1 MKTSSIIRLFS
12 FYTLHPHQNVFDSL
26 TSIKSLHLNFTGETA
41 LHNRGMGANLA
52 DATVE
57 SAV

>member
-1 MKTSSIIRLFS
+1 MTI
-12 FYTLHPHQNVFDSL
+12 HPHQNVFDSL
-26 TSIKSLHLNFTGETA
+26 TSVKSLHLNFTDETA
-41 LHNRGMGANLA
+41 LHNREMGANLA